1 MNEQL
6 PALVVITPLFV
17 AFVVFAASWVRQ
29 KWCFPLAIFGL
40 AASFAASLGV
50 LVRVMQHGDIVYKM
64 AGWTPPVGIS
74 FHIDTLNGLILP
86 LIAGIALVNL
96 VASRLNIENEQGEN
110 TGAFYALYLLTSTG
124 LLGIVATGDAFN
136 LFVLLEIASLSSY
149 ALLAMGHP
157 RAILAS
163 LNYLLIGTVG
173 SSFYLLGVGYL
184 YIVTGSLN
192 MVDIATLLPPLFESS
207 AVSMAFTICLLGI
220 FLKMAF
226 FPLHGWLSNSYTY
239 ASSAA
244 SSLIAPLTTKVMV
257 YVMIRFMFTV
267 FTPEYIFEAIQIS
280 DIIVWFSIAAIVGG
294 AVLAIT
300 ATDFKRML
308 TYIILAEIGYMVGG
322 AWLGTRA
329 GFTGAIL
336 HIFNDALMTFCA
348 FLVVANL
355 KHMLGELRLSNL
367 QNLFAKMPWTMGALA
382 ITAMSMIGVPPTCG
396 FFSKWYLIKGALA
409 AGQPLFIAALILS
422 SLVNIVLFFRIFE
435 VGFFEPAPSHGH
447 GGHTAPKMAEAP
459 LSMVLPLLLMALSLI
474 VAGLYTGTLVE
485 TIIDPAIPKGIT

>member
-6 PALVVITPLFV
+6 PALIIIAPLIT
-17 AFVVFAASWVRQ
+17 AFLVFAASWVRQ
-29 KWCFPLAIFGL
+29 KWCYPLVVAGL
-40 AASFAASLGV
+40 ALSLLSALGT
-50 LVRVMQHGDIVYKM
+50 LVRVVSSGDIVYKM

-74 FHIDTLNGLILP
+74 FHIDTLNAFILP
-86 LIAGIALVNL
+86 LVAGIALVN
-96 VASRLNIENEQGEN
+96 VIASKVHVESEQGEN
-110 TGAFYALYLLTSTG
+110 LGAFYSLYLLTSTG

-192 MVDIATLLPPLFESS
+192 MVDIAALLPPLFESS

-226 FPLHGWLSNSYTY
+226 FPLHGWLSNSYTF

-244 SSLIAPLTTKVMV
+244 ASLIAPLTTKVMV

-267 FTPEYIFEAIQIS
+267 FTPAYIFEAIHIS
-280 DIIVWFSIAAIVGG
+280 DVLVGLSIATIICG

-300 ATDFKRML
+300 AKDFKRML
-308 TYIILAEIGYMVGG
+308 TYIIIAEIGYMVGG

-348 FLVVANL
+348 FLVAANI
-355 KHMLGELRLSNL
+355 KQVVGDLRLSNL

-396 FFSKWYLIKGALA
+396 FFSKWYLIQGALD
-409 AGQPLFIAALILS
+409 GGHPFFIAALILS
-422 SLVNIVLFFRIFE
+422 SVVNIVLFFRVFE
-435 VGFFEPAPSHGH
+435 IGFFEPAATHGS
-447 GGHTAPKMAEAP
+447 GGHASGAVREAP
-459 LSMVLPLLLMALSLI
+459 LSMVVPLLLMAAGLI
-474 VAGLYTGTLVE
+474 VAGLYTGTLVDVL
-485 TIIDPAIPKGIT
+485 IDPAIPKGIT